1 MMHRLFLL
9 ISLSLGLLS
18 HSAFREPSGES
29 TLHELVAAERAFA
42 ALSVQ
47 AGMDSAFVT
56 FLDKDAIILRPGP
69 VIGPK
74 WIREH
79 PAPPIRLSWE
89 PDFAAIAQSGDLG
102 YTSGPWTVEDI
113 PARDRPPRHGS
124 FVSVWRKLPG
134 RPWRVVFDIGIS
146 HAERAP
152 GDLERILQ
160 RAMVEKRAGPSK
172 AAEAAAEIRSADSL
186 LARHAASSGYAAALL
201 RVLSAS
207 ARLYRHGRSPAVT
220 PDSCAALIQLGG
232 GKLSWTVAEAAGS
245 ASGDLG
251 WSYGAYTGTAGDGT
265 KEDGYY
271 MRVWQKGGGT
281 WRVVLDI
288 QT

>member
-1 MMHRLFLL
+1 MMHRLFQL
-9 ISLSLGLLS
+9 ISLSLALLS
-18 HSAFREPSGES
+18 YSAVRGPSGE
-29 TLHELVAAERAFA
+29 TPLRGLVDAERAFA
-42 ALSVQ
+42 ALSVK

-56 FLDKDAIILRPGP
+56 HLDQDAIILRPGP
-69 VIGPK
+69 VNGPK

-102 YTSGPWTVEDI
+102 YTSGPWTVEDV

-124 FVSVWRKLPG
+124 FVSVWRKPLG

-152 GDLERILQ
+152 GDIERILQ
-160 RAMVEKRAGPSK
+160 HAAIEKRAGASK

-186 LARHAASSGYAAALL
+186 LSRNAAASGYAVAL
-201 RVLSAS
+201 RKVLSAS
-207 ARLYRHGRSPAVT
+207 ARLYRHGRTPAIT
-220 PDSCAALIQLGG
+220 PDSCAVLLRLGG
-232 GKLSWTVAEAAGS
+232 GKLSWTVTEAAAS
-245 ASGDLG
+245 ASGDFG
-251 WSYGAYTGTAGDGT
+251 WSYGAYTGTAVDGT